1 MGDDDARA
9 LVRRWWDGIWREGDL
24 SIVDELC
31 KEPYIRHTGM
41 GTERLTHAQYKKKLT
56 QSQRILRGAVTTID
70 DEVVAGDKVWSR
82 ATSRGVN
89 LEGDGASVMTWMVI
103 HRIEDGKLAE
113 VWAAT
118 LPGVEWET
126 GSR

>member
-1 MGDDDARA
+1 MGDEEARA

-31 KEPYIRHTGM
+31 TDPYVRHTGM
-41 GTERLTHAQYKKKLT
+41 GTDRLSHAEYKKRLAQT
-56 QSQRILRGAVTTID
+56 QRVLKGAVTTID

-89 LEGDGASVMTWMVI
+89 LDTVEKSVMTWMVI
-103 HRIEDGKLAE
+103 HRIENGKLAE

-118 LPGVEWET
+118 LPGVEWEI
-126 GSR
+126 S